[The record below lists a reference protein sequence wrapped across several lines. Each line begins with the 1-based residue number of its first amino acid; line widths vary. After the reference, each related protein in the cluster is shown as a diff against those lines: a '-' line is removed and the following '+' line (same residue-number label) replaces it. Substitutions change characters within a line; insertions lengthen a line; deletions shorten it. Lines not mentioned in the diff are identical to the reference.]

1 MGMERQEED
10 IFDGQGVLI
19 MSVEFATAL
28 GLTDMDPVG
37 GTVAGTAEAAGFAEG
52 FEQDGAE
59 AVAMEPVVGEGAGG
73 EGEQVGGEVRDAGPG
88 QDQEAGVIDDEGE
101 VAQAGGGVPADEAVT
116 GAHFPGGG
124 REAEQG
130 EGEAAGGVDEVAQ
143 LGAGESGEPEVVV
156 ALDVFVPEEAAGI
169 AGPQQIEVE
178 GADVGEGAGQVE
190 RGGRI
195 GGG

>member
-10 IFDGQGVLI
+10 ILDGRGVLI
-19 MSVEFATAL
+19 MSIEFATAL

-88 QDQEAGVIDDEGE
+88 QDQEAGMIDDEGE

-116 GAHFPGGG
+116 GADFAAEKPSRARG
-124 REAEQG
+124 RPWG
-130 EGEAAGGVDEVAQ
+130 EWTK
-143 LGAGESGEPEVVV
+143 
-156 ALDVFVPEEAAGI
+156 
-169 AGPQQIEVE
+169 
-178 GADVGEGAGQVE
+178 
-190 RGGRI
+190 
-195 GGG
+195 